1 MDTKYCCGQ
10 KLDDNTRKNW
20 DVSTQAFILTLYM
33 SLVIYNWH
41 FALFHQEFP
50 TFSFST
56 PCMGALISMIKY
68 PGHFIKTAFLS
79 RGSPVTQHS
88 KHKLINSTDLR
99 YLSSVFDQKM
109 VDLKLI
115 LSIIYHLLV
124 AMRLPHFQ
132 VSNVIVR
139 IVFSSGNSFSILTP

>member
-1 MDTKYCCGQ
+1 
-10 KLDDNTRKNW
+10 
-20 DVSTQAFILTLYM
+20 
-33 SLVIYNWH
+33 
-41 FALFHQEFP
+41 
-50 TFSFST
+50 
-56 PCMGALISMIKY
+56 MGALISMIKY

-79 RGSPVTQHS
+79 RESPVTQHS
-88 KHKLINSTDLR
+88 KHINSTDLR

-115 LSIIYHLLV
+115 LSIIYHSLV

-139 IVFSSGNSFSILTP
+139 IFCFFW